1 MPAPCLVTVGTDV
14 SMLAAARG
22 LPPSAPLSL
31 GLGPG
36 TRDSGSATGL
46 VGASDQGCP
55 AGKPAGPSP
64 RPSVDVRD
72 QRSHCQQGEGVC
84 LGLSLKTTAAGG
96 RRREHVPVL
105 KCGQW
110 PVTLGRTPVLPTR
123 RNCLGE
129 GESDGAALGSGPCS
143 ARPGRATPAM
153 RHSPVSQLCLRCVN
167 EVAAVGYS
175 EDSMARFRS
184 NAPAAWHVP
193 GVKGMKDD
201 RRCCSPQ
208 EGKSA
213 GVFWGG
219 LLRA

>member
-72 QRSHCQQGEGVC
+72 QRSHRQQGEGVC
-84 LGLSLKTTAAGG
+84 LGLSLKATAAGG
-96 RRREHVPVL
+96 RRRERVPVL

-110 PVTLGRTPVLPTR
+110 PHWAAR
-123 RNCLGE
+123 R
-129 GESDGAALGSGPCS
+129 S
-143 ARPGRATPAM
+143 
-153 RHSPVSQLCLRCVN
+153 SQLEGIVWERERALALPWVPAPALHVPAVRHQRCVTSLCHN
-167 EVAAVGYS
+167 CV
-175 EDSMARFRS
+175 F
-184 NAPAAWHVP
+184 
-193 GVKGMKDD
+193 GV
-201 RRCCSPQ
+201 
-208 EGKSA
+208 
-213 GVFWGG
+213 
-219 LLRA
+219 